1 MPTRERGDHAL
12 ACVLVSSVVAAAVLV
27 SRMETPAGADHWT
40 DGVAGGFV
48 WVFAGL
54 VPAALAAVVLA
65 VRRAGQTGVRG
76 VLVAT
81 TCVSLSTVLGAGLRV
96 RAPDVDGALAA
107 LGAGLDTVAVALA
120 VVTAGTLLRPRRARR
135 LGLVAAIV
143 SVGVGLAFA
152 IVGHTTTNPDQLP
165 AWALLQVPS
174 LSFLGDAGETVL
186 LLLGLGPVV
195 AVGLAAWLFAEA
207 TVDERRRLRWLVLCL
222 LIGLGVVTVM
232 QLVRK
237 LGLLDVADGF
247 LAAFPAPSGGPQRS
261 SAPQPPSPT
270 PGSVTPPRHRA
281 GSPSASVWCRASA
294 PPADWCG
301 SPPTPPPGTSWVSP
315 RALAAV
321 LAMARARAP
330 GARLARARGGPL
342 AVGRHRQRRPR

>member
-1 MPTRERGDHAL
+1 M
-12 ACVLVSSVVAAAVLV
+12 
-27 SRMETPAGADHWT
+27 
-40 DGVAGGFV
+40 
-48 WVFAGL
+48 
-54 VPAALAAVVLA
+54 
-65 VRRAGQTGVRG
+65 
-76 VLVAT
+76 
-81 TCVSLSTVLGAGLRV
+81 
-96 RAPDVDGALAA
+96 
-107 LGAGLDTVAVALA
+107 ALA

-135 LGLVAAIV
+135 LGVVAAIV

-207 TVDERRRLRWLVLCL
+207 TVDERRRLRWLALCL

-247 LAAFPAPSGGPQRS
+247 LAAFPRADLVGRS
-261 SAPQPPSPT
+261 ARRRPRPPSPT
-270 PGSVTPPRHRA
+270 
-281 GSPSASVWCRASA
+281 
-294 PPADWCG
+294 
-301 SPPTPPPGTSWVSP
+301 
-315 RALAAV
+315 
-321 LAMARARAP
+321 RAR
-330 GARLARARGGPL
+330 
-342 AVGRHRQRRPR
+342 

>member
-1 MPTRERGDHAL
+1 M
-12 ACVLVSSVVAAAVLV
+12 
-27 SRMETPAGADHWT
+27 
-40 DGVAGGFV
+40 

-54 VPAALAAVVLA
+54 VPAALAAVALA

-81 TCVSLSTVLGAGLRV
+81 TCVSLSTVVGAGLRV
-96 RAPDVDGALAA
+96 RSPDVDGALAA

-120 VVTAGTLLRPRRARR
+120 AITAGTLLRPRRAHR
-135 LGLVAAIV
+135 LSVIVAIG
-143 SVGVGLAFA
+143 GVVVALAFA
-152 IVGHTTTNPDQLP
+152 IAGATTKIPDPLP

-195 AVGLAAWLFAEA
+195 AVGLAAWMFAEA
-207 TVDERRRLRWLVLCL
+207 TVDERRRLRWLALCL

-247 LAAFPAPSGGPQRS
+247 LAVFPAPSGGPQCS
-261 SAPQPPSPT
+261 SAPRPPSPT
-270 PGSVTPPRHRA
+270 HGSVTPPRRRA
-281 GSPSASVWCRASA
+281 GSPSASAWCRASA
-294 PPADWCG
+294 QPADWCG
-301 SPPTPPPGTSWVSP
+301 SPPTPPPGTSWASP
-315 RALAAV
+315 HPLRQCWRWPRSCSHCTTGWRGRPTAGCRPTSAAT
-321 LAMARARAP
+321 P
-330 GARLARARGGPL
+330 E
-342 AVGRHRQRRPR
+342 

>member
-1 MPTRERGDHAL
+1 MKAP
-12 ACVLVSSVVAAAVLV
+12 
-27 SRMETPAGADHWT
+27 PGADHWT
-40 DGVAGGFV
+40 DGVAGGLV

-54 VPAALAAVVLA
+54 VPAALAAVALA

-96 RAPDVDGALAA
+96 REPHVDGALAA

-120 VVTAGTLLRPRRARR
+120 AITAGTLLRPRRALR
-135 LGLVAAIV
+135 LSVVAAIV
-143 SVGVGLAFA
+143 SLVVGLAFVIA
-152 IVGHTTTNPDQLP
+152 GHTTQIPDQLP
-165 AWALLQVPS
+165 AWSLLQVPS

-207 TVDERRRLRWLVLCL
+207 TVDERRRLRWLALCL

-247 LAAFPAPSGGPQRS
+247 LAAFPRAIWWAAALVG
-261 SAPQPPSPT
+261 SAAT
-270 PGSVTPPRHRA
+270 IADPRLGDAAAASRRVAVGVGTGVVRRRRRRTGVGRRRRHHGAHRA
-281 GSPSASVWCRASA
+281 GSPRLSRQFWRWRRSSSRCATGSSVLPTAGCRPTSAA
-294 PPADWCG
+294 
-301 SPPTPPPGTSWVSP
+301 TPE
-315 RALAAV
+315 
-321 LAMARARAP
+321 
-330 GARLARARGGPL
+330 
-342 AVGRHRQRRPR
+342 